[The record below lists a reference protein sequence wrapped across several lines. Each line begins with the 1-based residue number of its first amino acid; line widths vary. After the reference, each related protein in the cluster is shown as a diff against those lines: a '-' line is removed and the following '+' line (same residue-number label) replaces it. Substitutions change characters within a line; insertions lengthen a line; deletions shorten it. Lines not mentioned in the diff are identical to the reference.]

1 MSKWNPVC
9 SDTVLTRWK
18 PLLLFSFDGLLLF
31 RLDEVQLF
39 ALLFQLPPR
48 FTRFDP
54 EEKPSFDAKFLRI
67 PLNPNHREAPSL
79 DATRPNVIV
88 RSASSGNP

>member
-1 MSKWNPVC
+1 M
-9 SDTVLTRWK
+9 LTRRK

-31 RLDEVQLF
+31 RLDEVQLS

-54 EEKPSFDAKFLRI
+54 EEEPSFDAKSFKT

-79 DATRPNVIV
+79 DA
-88 RSASSGNP
+88 AH

>member
-9 SDTVLTRWK
+9 SDTVLTRRK

-31 RLDEVQLF
+31 RLDEVQLS

-54 EEKPSFDAKFLRI
+54 EEEPLGSVPYAKVPYQSRHHSHTF
-67 PLNPNHREAPSL
+67 PCMS
-79 DATRPNVIV
+79 
-88 RSASSGNP
+88 